1 MTVSHSRYAWCVL
14 LSLALAGGVVQAA
27 SDPDAYLDVT
37 VEGDSRVPGL
47 LSTEGSRFD
56 TDYTVEPSNTS
67 GSPATRKTNRLRLNF
82 GCRHGGG
89 YLTGCLVSLFVD
101 SRAGTGGH
109 VHSSDRPTG
118 SFTRLFGTVD
128 PHTGLLETVFTAPE
142 ASGIITIYG
151 EAFHPLTFVRSE
163 EFTIGVGFEGLVEL
177 PDSDQY
183 LKIGSRPE
191 HPDNHFGTSTLVTRM
206 QELAVAYREAYP
218 DATPL
223 EYNDM
228 SLEFGGVFDLNKNWA
243 PPHRGH
249 RTGVHVDL
257 RTRTIPDSALRELR
271 LLAPKFG
278 LKVFDETKTPNPH
291 FHLTS
296 SE

>member
-1 MTVSHSRYAWCVL
+1 MTVSHPRCAWSML
-14 LSLALAGGVVQAA
+14 LSLALGGGAVQAA
-27 SDPDAYLDVT
+27 SDPDAYLHVT

-151 EAFHPLTFVRSE
+151 EAFHPLTFVRSA
-163 EFTIGVGFEGLVEL
+163 EFTIGVGLEGLIEL

-183 LKIGSRPE
+183 RKIGQTGV

-206 QELAVAYREAYP
+206 QELAAAYREAYP

-228 SLEFGGVFDLNKNWA
+228 SLEFGGVFDLKSNWT

-257 RTRTIPDSALRELR
+257 RTRTLTEEQ
-271 LLAPKFG
+271 
-278 LKVFDETKTPNPH
+278 LKVVRKLAKNAGMAVYDETGTAAPH

-296 SE
+296 Q